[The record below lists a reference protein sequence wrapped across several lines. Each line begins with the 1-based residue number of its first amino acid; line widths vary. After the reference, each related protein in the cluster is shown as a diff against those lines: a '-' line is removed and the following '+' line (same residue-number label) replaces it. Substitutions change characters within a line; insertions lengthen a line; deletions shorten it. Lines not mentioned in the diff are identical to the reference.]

1 MPTPEPDS
9 LFHRDLNQEYPVMVR
24 GEGIYLVDDGGRRY
38 MDGTSGAGNV
48 ILGHGNKRIAAA
60 MAEQAGTLAYC
71 FSAFHTNRPARELS
85 QRIAALAPGDL
96 DCVYF
101 VSGGSEGI
109 ETALKIARQY
119 HLQQGNKQKYRVIG
133 RWRGYHGATLG
144 ALSATGMP
152 ALREPFSPWLLP
164 FHHIAP
170 CYPYR
175 CPFAG
180 CEGRCNYSCAGELE
194 KAILQLGPDNV
205 AAFVGEPVVQGGIA
219 AGVPPE
225 EYYGIVRETCD
236 KYGVLFIADEI
247 ITGFGRTGK
256 PFAIEHW
263 DVVPDMIV
271 FGKAASA
278 GYCPLSGVIMRAKI
292 RDSFR
297 GSGDRFAHV
306 FTYVDNPVAMRVGL
320 TVQDILDEE
329 QVIAGA
335 AATGA
340 YLHEQAR
347 QRLERHPIVGEIRGK
362 GMLLG
367 IELVRDRGTREPF
380 PASENVHKRM
390 VRLMFERGLSASGT
404 GGAADWK
411 NGDDV
416 RFYPPLITT
425 PAQVDEALGIV
436 DEALGQIEGELG
448 VAG

>member
-1 MPTPEPDS
+1 MSTTDSDS

-24 GEGIYLVDDGGRRY
+24 GEGIYLVDEEGRRY

-175 CPFAG
+175 CSFRRLRQP
-180 CEGRCNYSCAGELE
+180 
-194 KAILQLGPDNV
+194 LQLQLRRRAREGD
-205 AAFVGEPVVQGGIA
+205 
-219 AGVPPE
+219 PPA
-225 EYYGIVRETCD
+225 R
-236 KYGVLFIADEI
+236 
-247 ITGFGRTGK
+247 
-256 PFAIEHW
+256 
-263 DVVPDMIV
+263 
-271 FGKAASA
+271 
-278 GYCPLSGVIMRAKI
+278 
-292 RDSFR
+292 
-297 GSGDRFAHV
+297 
-306 FTYVDNPVAMRVGL
+306 
-320 TVQDILDEE
+320 
-329 QVIAGA
+329 
-335 AATGA
+335 
-340 YLHEQAR
+340 AR
-347 QRLERHPIVGEIRGK
+347 QRRRLRRRAGGPGGHRRRRPPGGVLRHRARD
-362 GMLLG
+362 LRQ
-367 IELVRDRGTREPF
+367 VRRALHRRRD
-380 PASENVHKRM
+380 HH
-390 VRLMFERGLSASGT
+390 RLRPH
-404 GGAADWK
+404 
-411 NGDDV
+411 
-416 RFYPPLITT
+416 R
-425 PAQVDEALGIV
+425 
-436 DEALGQIEGELG
+436 
-448 VAG
+448 